1 MCKIHKKKKKKKKKL
16 IKINSTEK
24 YYLNKLSRKGGKHFT
39 NVVLIDASN
48 DAMGGG
54 LEGDSIITF
63 VLTTERGM
71 GSIKIQT

>member
-1 MCKIHKKKKKKKKKL
+1 MPC
-16 IKINSTEK
+16 
-24 YYLNKLSRKGGKHFT
+24 KLSRKGGKQFT